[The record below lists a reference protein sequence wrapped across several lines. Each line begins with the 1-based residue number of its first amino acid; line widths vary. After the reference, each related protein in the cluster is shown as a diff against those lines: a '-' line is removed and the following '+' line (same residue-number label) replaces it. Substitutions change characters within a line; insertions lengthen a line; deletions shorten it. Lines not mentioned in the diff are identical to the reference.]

1 MTEQLSKE
9 GTKPPPIPRDD
20 FYENQIRF
28 FGQSKIDGRAIQRSL
43 EKMQVM
49 IVGAGA
55 VGSHAADSLSQ
66 SGVGHLHLLDAVKTT
81 EQDIPANAFFTQHDI
96 GKTRAEALA
105 AHVAARNPNV
115 SCKSATADALSSE
128 KLGNAIRG
136 LDAVMVCA
144 DSASPSL
151 MDVVNEAALRTNKRL
166 LVGQVAQGVGLVG
179 PTVIPRQSACYKCYE
194 LRRNANLLNY
204 EEIMKYESRLRE
216 MPGIRSEL
224 VAPRPFAALVGGLLA
239 LEALRLLSG
248 LVQPQTVGRILRVNF
263 NAPEMTYHRLLRLP
277 NCPAC
282 GYEKRRPLPQ
292 LPSGK

>member
-1 MTEQLSKE
+1 
-9 GTKPPPIPRDD
+9 
-20 FYENQIRF
+20 
-28 FGQSKIDGRAIQRSL
+28 
-43 EKMQVM
+43 V
-49 IVGAGA
+49 
-55 VGSHAADSLSQ
+55 
-66 SGVGHLHLLDAVKTT
+66 
-81 EQDIPANAFFTQHDI
+81 
-96 GKTRAEALA
+96 
-105 AHVAARNPNV
+105 
-115 SCKSATADALSSE
+115 E

-136 LDAVMVCA
+136 LDAVIVCA
-144 DSASPSL
+144 DSASPAL

-179 PTVIPRQSACYKCYE
+179 PTVIPKESACYKCYE

-216 MPGIRSEL
+216 MPGIRSEM
-224 VAPRPFAALVGGLLA
+224 VAPRPFAALIGGLLA

-248 LVQPQTVGRILRVNF
+248 IAPPQTVGRILRINF